1 MAGRPIKMDQGTTII
16 RPACKTS
23 QETAT
28 EPLKKH
34 SGSRMK
40 LSVGTVLITVALLS
54 ECYFRTAATPMT
66 KAEDMEPDLQSLS
79 ESLEENSLRS
89 GPGNSRIIVVT
100 DSNLLRTLT
109 SLNRG
114 LPHLSLPESLL
125 STERRDVGTD
135 LSPSIAIIKR
145 DTMRC
150 MVGRVYR
157 PCWEV

>member
-1 MAGRPIKMDQGTTII
+1 
-16 RPACKTS
+16 
-23 QETAT
+23 
-28 EPLKKH
+28 
-34 SGSRMK
+34 MK
-40 LSVGTVLITVALLS
+40 LSVGTFLITVALLS
-54 ECYFRTAATPMT
+54 ECYFRTAAIPMT
-66 KAEDMEPDLQSLS
+66 KAEDMEPDLQGLS

-89 GPGNSRIIVVT
+89 APGNSRIIVVA

>member
-1 MAGRPIKMDQGTTII
+1 
-16 RPACKTS
+16 
-23 QETAT
+23 
-28 EPLKKH
+28 
-34 SGSRMK
+34 MK
-40 LSVGTVLITVALLS
+40 LSAGTVLITVALLS
-54 ECYFRTAATPMT
+54 ECYFKTAAIPMT
-66 KAEDMEPDLQSLS
+66 KSEEIEPDLQSFS

-89 GPGNSRIIVVT
+89 TPGGSRIIVVA

-114 LPHLSLPESLL
+114 VPHLNAPESLL
-125 STERRDVGTD
+125 STERREVGSD
-135 LSPSIAIIKR
+135 LSPNFAIIRR

>member
-1 MAGRPIKMDQGTTII
+1 MNQVTRNI
-16 RPACKTS
+16 RPACKTT
-23 QETAT
+23 QETAA

-40 LSVGTVLITVALLS
+40 LSVGTILITVALLS
-54 ECYFRTAATPMT
+54 ECYFRTAAIPMT
-66 KAEDMEPDLQSLS
+66 KAEDTEPDLESLS
-79 ESLEENSLRS
+79 ESLEENALRS
-89 GPGNSRIIVVT
+89 APGNSRIIVVA

-114 LPHLSLPESLL
+114 VPHLSLTENFL

>member
-1 MAGRPIKMDQGTTII
+1 
-16 RPACKTS
+16 
-23 QETAT
+23 
-28 EPLKKH
+28 
-34 SGSRMK
+34 MK
-40 LSVGTVLITVALLS
+40 ISVGTVLITVSLLS
-54 ECYFRTAATPMT
+54 ECYFRTAAIPMA
-66 KAEDMEPDLQSLS
+66 KAEDTEPDLQGLS
-79 ESLEENSLRS
+79 ESLEENSL
-89 GPGNSRIIVVT
+89 GYVPGNSRIIVVAN
-100 DSNLLRTLT
+100 SNLLRTLT

-114 LPHLSLPESLL
+114 LPHLSPPESLL

>member
-1 MAGRPIKMDQGTTII
+1 
-16 RPACKTS
+16 
-23 QETAT
+23 
-28 EPLKKH
+28 
-34 SGSRMK
+34 MK
-40 LSVGTVLITVALLS
+40 LSVGTILITVALLS
-54 ECYFRTAATPMT
+54 ECYFRTAAIPMT
-66 KAEDMEPDLQSLS
+66 KAEDTEPDLQSLN
-79 ESLEENSLRS
+79 ESLEENALRS
-89 GPGNSRIIVVT
+89 APGNSRIIVVA

-114 LPHLSLPESLL
+114 VPRLPESLL

>member
-1 MAGRPIKMDQGTTII
+1 
-16 RPACKTS
+16 
-23 QETAT
+23 
-28 EPLKKH
+28 
-34 SGSRMK
+34 MK
-40 LSVGTVLITVALLS
+40 LSVGTILTTVALLS
-54 ECYFRTAATPMT
+54 ECCFRTAAIPMT
-66 KAEDMEPDLQSLS
+66 KAEDMEPDLQGLS
-79 ESLEENSLRS
+79 ESLEENVLRS
-89 GPGNSRIIVVT
+89 ASGNSRIIVVA

-114 LPHLSLPESLL
+114 LPHLGLSE

-135 LSPSIAIIKR
+135 LNPSSAIIKR